1 MFRFNVIMGL
11 ADKFRN
17 ICIKLGENNKPTYA
31 VMAIATVKGIARPTF
46 TMMDKHEDPETK
58 KYTALREGL
67 TEVVAIPAY
76 WACGELASKIAQK
89 MNVSPEKKALA
100 SHNFMFLGVCTA
112 ALFVIPALASLAIK
126 PFMKKIQGEG
136 KSKKE
141 DDDDIV
147 ISEKQHALNI
157 KEGDDDDDVKTLTPY
172 QPAQPLK
179 PFHPISMGNYTPAK
193 MAGMKVGGV

>member
-1 MFRFNVIMGL
+1 MFGFKVSMGL
-11 ADKFRN
+11 ANKFRN

-76 WACGELASKIAQK
+76 WGCGELAAKIAKQMK
-89 MNVSPEKKALA
+89 VSPEKQALA
-100 SHNFMFLGVCTA
+100 GHNFMFLGVCAA

-126 PFMKKIQGEG
+126 PFMGMIQGD
-136 KSKKE
+136 KNKKKE
-141 DDDDIV
+141 APQEEHKLD
-147 ISEKQHALNI
+147 I
-157 KEGDDDDDVKTLTPY
+157 KENEIDNSVKTVSIQ
-172 QPAQPLK
+172 QPHEFTQT
-179 PFHPISMGNYTPAK
+179 FHPISMSNYAPAK
-193 MAGMKVGGV
+193 MTGMKVGAPW

>member
-1 MFRFNVIMGL
+1 MFGFKVSMGL
-11 ADKFRN
+11 ANKFRN

-76 WACGELASKIAQK
+76 WGCGELAAKIAKQMK
-89 MNVSPEKKALA
+89 VSPEKQALA
-100 SHNFMFLGVCTA
+100 GHNFMFLGVCAA

-126 PFMKKIQGEG
+126 PFMGMIQGD
-136 KSKKE
+136 KNKKKE
-141 DDDDIV
+141 APQEEHKLD
-147 ISEKQHALNI
+147 I
-157 KEGDDDDDVKTLTPY
+157 KENEIDNSVKTVSIQ
-172 QPAQPLK
+172 QPHEFTQT
-179 PFHPISMGNYTPAK
+179 FHPISMSNYAPAK
-193 MAGMKVGGV
+193 MAGMKVGAPW